1 MQRYG
6 LMFRMRAL
14 VRGRASDALARHERP
29 EHLVE
34 AVVDHEQRTVRE
46 LTEVYVE
53 AQAQRARLE
62 HQLEQARTEA
72 DKCTTAAEQRLAAG
86 DEPAARALLLRAVV
100 ARRTVEDLEPLLA
113 EQDHAVARLEA
124 DTQTAAAAMQL
135 RAAHAALIATT
146 ARHARLADHHARIA
160 YGDDRHLPADHI
172 FADAQ
177 ADAASHAA
185 RAEARRRLG
194 MTSAPGSP
202 DLDLHLAQASVDQQL
217 WQLRHGAADALPAGQ
232 PSQPMPDKES

>member
-6 LMFRMRAL
+6 LMFRIRAL

-29 EHLVE
+29 EHIVE
-34 AVVDHEQRTVRE
+34 AVVEHERRTVRD

-53 AQAQRARLE
+53 AQAQRARLD
-62 HQLEQARTEA
+62 HQLAQARTEA
-72 DKCTTAAEQRLAAG
+72 NTCTTAAERILAAG
-86 DEPAARALLLRAVV
+86 DEQAARALLLRAVV

-124 DTQTAAAAMQL
+124 DTQTAAAAAQL
-135 RAAHAALIATT
+135 RAAHAALIGTT

-172 FADAQ
+172 FTDAQ

-185 RAEARRRLG
+185 RADARRRLG
-194 MTSAPGSP
+194 VMSAPGSP
-202 DLDLHLAQASVDQQL
+202 DVDLHLARASVDHEL
-217 WQLRHGAADALPAGQ
+217 WQLRRDAAASLPGS
-232 PSQPMPDKES
+232 PPHPPMPDKES